1 MAPDGRL
8 KGGVIFVRRFAPG
21 CAGIIA
27 ENALELFDLA
37 LLASGEWHRG
47 RLRSRSGTGLTAP
60 VP

>member
-37 LLASGEWHRG
+37 LLHLANGIADDFV
-47 RLRSRSGTGLTAP
+47 LVL
-60 VP
+60 VPA